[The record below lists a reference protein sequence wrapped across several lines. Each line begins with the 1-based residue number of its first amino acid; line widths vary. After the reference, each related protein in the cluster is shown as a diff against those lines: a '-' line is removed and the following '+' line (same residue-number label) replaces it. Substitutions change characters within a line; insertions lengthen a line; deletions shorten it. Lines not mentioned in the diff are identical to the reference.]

1 MLGSILK
8 KNKKIYGISAPSRST
23 TLINYFGIN
32 EDMLD
37 CILEIKGSYKIGKYV
52 PGTKIPIYEESSK
65 NAKYSVRF
73 EINGRAAG
81 TRAPGGT
88 G

>member
-52 PGTKIPIYEESSK
+52 PGTKIPIYEETSK
-65 NAKYSVRF
+65 N
-73 EINGRAAG
+73 
-81 TRAPGGT
+81 
-88 G
+88 